1 MSVHD
6 HKNIQ
11 EALAMTDL
19 LIGTLTQ
26 GLVYALISFGVYITY
41 SILDFPDLGVDGT
54 FPLGAAVTAVLLT
67 KGVDPWLTLPIAMLV
82 GGLAGL
88 FTGFIHVRLKVRNL
102 LAGIITMTALFSI
115 NLQIAGSNLTVDRGT
130 DTIFTSA
137 PVMALM
143 GNSSNMTRKLVVS
156 LVLILVVK
164 LVLDLYLR
172 TKSGL
177 LLRAVGDNAGLVT
190 SLAKDK
196 GRVKILGLVL
206 ANALVALGGCVVC
219 HEQRSF
225 SATMGTGQL
234 VYGLAAVIIGI
245 SLMNYYSTSPLAR
258 GLRKRKGLSWLASP
272 DGTTAVILGS
282 ILYKLCIQLALSMG
296 LPANMMKLIT
306 ALLFLLVLVLSGRK
320 GEEII
325 HA

>member
-1 MSVHD
+1 M
-6 HKNIQ
+6 
-11 EALAMTDL
+11 ADL
-19 LIGTLTQ
+19 LISTLIQ
-26 GLVYALISFGVYITY
+26 GLIYALISFGVYITY

-54 FPLGAAVTAVLLT
+54 FPLGAAVTAILLT
-67 KGVDPWLTLPIAMLV
+67 RGVNAWLTLPISLAA
-82 GGLAGL
+82 GALAGL
-88 FTGFIHVRLKVRNL
+88 FTGVIHVRLKIRNL

-115 NLQIAGSNLTVDRGT
+115 NLYIANSSNLTVDRGT
-130 DTIFTSA
+130 DTIFTA
-137 PVMALM
+137 PSTMALLGKLTLM
-143 GNSSNMTRKLVVS
+143 ERKLVVS

-196 GRVKILGLVL
+196 GRVKILGLVI

-245 SLMNYYSTSPLAR
+245 SLMNHYSASPLAR
-258 GLRKRKGLSWLASP
+258 ALRKRKGLGWLASP
-272 DGTTAVILGS
+272 AGTTAVILGS